1 MATIHLAQLAKASV
15 HLGHKTS
22 NWNPKMFPYIYTER
36 NGIHILD
43 LVQTAK
49 LLTQAGDF
57 LQTAAESGKK
67 ILFVGTKKQA
77 ASIISQEAKRAKCF
91 YINHRWLGGMLTN
104 WETIK
109 QRIDQMIV
117 LEEKEANGT
126 FDLLPKKETAKKK
139 KELENLRL
147 HLSGIR
153 DMNGMPDILILVD
166 QQKEITA
173 VREAI
178 TLNIPIVSLLDT
190 NCDPDLVDIPIPAN
204 DDTIS
209 SIKYILE
216 YLADRIAYGYEIE
229 SNTTTNNLTTEEQ
242 NEYAN

>member
-15 HLGHKTS
+15 HLGHKTA

-49 LLTQAGDF
+49 LLSQAGDF
-57 LQTAAESGKK
+57 VQAAAEKGKTF
-67 ILFVGTKKQA
+67 LFVGTKKQA
-77 ASIISQEAKRAKCF
+77 ASIISQEAKRCKSF

-109 QRIDQMIV
+109 LRIEKMV
-117 LEEKEANGT
+117 LLENQEAEGV
-126 FDLLPKKETAKKK
+126 FDKLPKKEASNKR
-139 KELENLRL
+139 KELENLRR
-147 HLSGIR
+147 HLIGIR
-153 DMNGMPDILILVD
+153 DMKILPDIIIVVD

-178 TLNIPIVSLLDT
+178 TLNIPIISLLDT
-190 NCDPDLVDIPIPAN
+190 NCDPGLVDIPIPAN

-209 SIKYILE
+209 SIKYILQ
-216 YLADRIAYGYEIE
+216 YLADRISYGMQIQL
-229 SNTTTNNLTTEEQ
+229 TTNLSTEEEKKH
-242 NEYAN
+242 EYSN

>member
-1 MATIHLAQLAKASV
+1 MATINLAQLAKASV

-22 NWNPKMFPYIYTER
+22 HWNPKMFPYIYTER

-49 LLTQAGDF
+49 LLIQAGDF
-57 LQTAAESGKK
+57 LQAAAEAEKT

-77 ASIISQEAKRAKCF
+77 ASIVAQEAKRCNSF

-104 WETIK
+104 WKTIK
-109 QRIDQMIV
+109 LRIEKMV
-117 LEEKEANGT
+117 NLEKEEAVGL
-126 FDLLPKKETAKKK
+126 FEKLPKKEASKKK
-139 KELENLRL
+139 KELDNLKR
-147 HLSGIR
+147 HLGGIR
-153 DMNGMPDILILVD
+153 DMKQIPDIIIIID

-178 TLNIPIVSLLDT
+178 TLNIPIISLLDT
-190 NCDPDLVDIPIPAN
+190 NCDPNLIDVPIPAN

-209 SIKYILE
+209 SIKYILM
-216 YLADRIAYGYEIE
+216 YLSDRISYGSEIQL
-229 SNTTTNNLTTEEQ
+229 SKNNNLTTKER
-242 NEYAN
+242 NEHSN

>member
-1 MATIHLAQLAKASV
+1 MAAIHLAQLAKASV

-22 NWNPKMFPYIYTER
+22 HWNPKMFPYIYTER
-36 NGIHILD
+36 NGIHVLD

-57 LQTAAESGKK
+57 LQAAAETGKTF
-67 ILFVGTKKQA
+67 LFVGTKKQA
-77 ASIISQEAKRAKCF
+77 ASIVSQEAKRCKSF

-104 WETIK
+104 WQTIK
-109 QRIDQMIV
+109 LRIDQMIA
-117 LEEKEANGT
+117 LEAQEVDGT
-126 FDLLPKKETAKKK
+126 LDKLPKKEASLKR
-139 KELENLRL
+139 KELDNLRR
-147 HLSGIR
+147 HLIGIR
-153 DMNGMPDILILVD
+153 DMDSMPDIIIIID
-166 QQKEITA
+166 QQREITA

-190 NCDPDLVDIPIPAN
+190 NCDPSLVDVPIPAN

-216 YLADRIAYGYEIE
+216 YLADRILAGHSIQLTKK
-229 SNTTTNNLTTEEQ
+229 NTTEQ
-242 NEYAN
+242 EHEYSN

>member
-22 NWNPKMFPYIYTER
+22 NWNPKMFPFIYTER

-67 ILFVGTKKQA
+67 FLFVGTKKQA
-77 ASIISQEAKRAKCF
+77 ASIISQEAKRSQSF
-91 YINHRWLGGMLTN
+91 YVNHRWLGGMLTN

-109 QRIDQMIV
+109 LRIDKMIS
-117 LEEKEANGT
+117 LEEQEANGT
-126 FDLLPKKETAKKK
+126 LDRLPKKESAKKR

-147 HLSGIR
+147 HLGGIR
-153 DMNGMPDILILVD
+153 GMDGQPDVMIVID

-190 NCDPDLVDIPIPAN
+190 NCDPDLVDVPIPAN

-209 SIKYILE
+209 SVKYILE
-216 YLADRIAYGYEIE
+216 YLADRIAYGYEVQA
-229 SNTTTNNLTTEEQ
+229 NTSKNLKEKET
-242 NEYAN
+242 NEYSN